1 MSTLAQT
8 RVLSDPGVYVGGRL
22 VAIIPNSVTE
32 REPGEV
38 SVRAVSA
45 GGGAVQHVSGLNV
58 EEMRGMVS
66 FSIPTTGENVEL
78 AEGWRAASN
87 AGTSTTVQV
96 ITQTRQSDY
105 EDMWLTE
112 APEISYE
119 PEGAIELTF
128 EGSLPRR
135 A

>member
-8 RVLSDPGVYVGGRL
+8 RVLSDPGVYVGGQL
-22 VAIIPNSVTE
+22 VAVIPNSVKE

-38 SVRAVSA
+38 SIRAVSG

-58 EEMRGMVS
+58 EEMKGMVS
-66 FSIPTTGENVEL
+66 FSMPTTGENVEK
-78 AEGWRAASN
+78 AEGWRANSN
-87 AGTSTTVQV
+87 AGVPTTVQV

-105 EDMWLTE
+105 EDMWMTE
-112 APEISYE
+112 APEINYE
-119 PEGAIELTF
+119 PDGVIEVTF